1 MYSVCC
7 FDNVLSSGE
16 LSLAK
21 SPHPVLMTG
30 ATAANAASISGGGV
44 TASATG
50 SGAAA
55 GAGAAGGGGGGG
67 GGAAASTTGAGA
79 GAGSGSGVA
88 AVSST
93 TKFANGATSSPSS
106 TVTMIGVPTA
116 ISAPEPASIKIFAM
130 KPSSCASKS
139 IEALSVSI
147 FANACPAENS
157 DPSSRYHSASTP
169 VSIVGLNAGIPT
181 TIWYGKSSLTAVDRE
196 KNRHD
201 VEEDPPTTTA
211 AFLVED

>member
-7 FDNVLSSGE
+7 FDNVLSNGE

-30 ATAANAASISGGGV
+30 ATAANAASISGGGGGGGV
-44 TASATG
+44 AASATG
-50 SGAAA
+50 SGAA
-55 GAGAAGGGGGGG
+55 GAGAAAGGGGG

-79 GAGSGSGVA
+79 GAGSGAA

-147 FANACPAENS
+147 LANACPAENS

-181 TIWYGKSSLTAVDRE
+181 TIWYGKSSLTVVDRE

-201 VEEDPPTTTA
+201 VEDPPTIV